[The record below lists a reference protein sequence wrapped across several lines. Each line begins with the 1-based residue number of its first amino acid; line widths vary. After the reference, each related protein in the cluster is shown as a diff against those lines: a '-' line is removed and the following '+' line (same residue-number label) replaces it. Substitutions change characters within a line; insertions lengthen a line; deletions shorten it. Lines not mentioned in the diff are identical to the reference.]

1 MKKRLI
7 AMILT
12 LTLVIGMLTGCMG
25 EQVTVVVNGDGACSF
40 AIRYLVEKSTY
51 DYLAI
56 SGDAS
61 FLNEYFADA
70 VASMEEINQK
80 TYHVFARNFT
90 FASFQE
96 MQAFLTDKKVYKQTL
111 SKDSVNPSVYK
122 GSEALF
128 SSLILDTS
136 QFIGEINRYGDLAM
150 VADGTDETLDE
161 EQQQDMSA
169 LGYENAMDYYKSLG
183 MLMDISITLPGP
195 IQESNGT
202 ISGNTANWN
211 LDNFPMDMKLVAS
224 TGTPISG
231 DTTAPVIKVEIAAAL
246 FNESSC
252 IVTVTDDICLKSVTV
267 NGKPC
272 SSSQI
277 ELYKT
282 GKYTIVATDANNNT
296 AEKTFRVDLTPPK
309 IKGVK
314 SGKTYRRPVKLR
326 FSDND
331 KIKSV
336 EVNGKNKGKKKKLT
350 LKKPGI
356 YSVEVADRS
365 GNRNRVYFRIKKKKK

>member
-1 MKKRLI
+1 MKKRMI

-12 LTLVIGMLTGCMG
+12 LTLVVGMLTGCMG
-25 EQVTVVVNGDGACSF
+25 EQVTVMVNGDGTCSF
-40 AIRYLVEKSTY
+40 AIRYLVEKTTY
-51 DYLAI
+51 DYLTI

-61 FLNEYFADA
+61 VFNEYFADA
-70 VASMEEINQK
+70 VASVEEINQK

-90 FASFQE
+90 FASCQE
-96 MQAFLTDKKVYKQTL
+96 MQTFLTDKKVYRQTL

-122 GSEALF
+122 ESEALF
-128 SSLILDTS
+128 TSLTLDTS
-136 QFIGEINRYGDLAM
+136 QFIGEMNRYGDLAM
-150 VADGTDETLDE
+150 VADSTDETLDE
-161 EQQQDMSA
+161 EQQQEMSA
-169 LGYENAMDYYKSLG
+169 RGYENVIDYYKSLG

-202 ISGNTANWN
+202 ISGNTANWT
-211 LDNFPMDMKLVAS
+211 LDNWPMDMKLVAS
-224 TGTPISG
+224 SGNPISG
-231 DTTAPVIKVEIAAAL
+231 DTTVPVIKAKISAGL
-246 FNESSC
+246 FYDSSC

-267 NGKPC
+267 NGKPRT
-272 SSSQI
+272 SSQF

-296 AEKTFRVDLTPPK
+296 TEKTFRVDLTPPK
-309 IKGVK
+309 IKGAK
-314 SGKTYRRPVKLR
+314 RDKTYRRPVKLR

-350 LKKPGI
+350 LKKPGVYI
-356 YSVEVADRS
+356 VEVTDRS
-365 GNRNRVYFRIKKKKK
+365 GNRNMVSFRIKKKKK